1 MERELQSPKG
11 DSEMQ
16 LGSSES
22 IKLMPQIELKRVND
36 DVQTILKPGR
46 GSWRAGWGS
55 RYNE

>member
-36 DVQTILKPGR
+36 DV
-46 GSWRAGWGS
+46 
-55 RYNE
+55 